1 MSSDK
6 KCHLKRIQ
14 CTSQTTGAKETIYLK
29 TFKSSIRICLKND
42 LETKTCYS
50 ALWQTLGSRAEINY
64 KTTEIQCV
72 HFLSTWFFL
81 LLWGDCNIEKGTYKY
96 YVVS

>member
-72 HFLSTWFFL
+72 HFLSTWFFSASVGRL
-81 LLWGDCNIEKGTYKY
+81 QYRKGN
-96 YVVS
+96 V